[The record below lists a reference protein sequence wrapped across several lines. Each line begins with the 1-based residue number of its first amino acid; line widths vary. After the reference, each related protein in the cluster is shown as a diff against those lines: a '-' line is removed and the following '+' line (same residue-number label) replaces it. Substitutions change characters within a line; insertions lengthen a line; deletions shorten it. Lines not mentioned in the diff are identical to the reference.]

1 MRERPEERT
10 DKWMRE
16 RPEEGETKELER
28 PEEGEDRQRDEREQR
43 GGWGENR
50 EKNQA
55 AYLSLVLRGERV
67 GLRGRREAPLPPD
80 EGKPLIIKFLLNS
93 NHFNSNSLFCL
104 LCWSCLMME
113 FCLTAQ
119 GC

>member
-55 AYLSLVLRGERV
+55 AYLYCSAGRESGTAGEERGSTSSR
-67 GLRGRREAPLPPD
+67 
-80 EGKPLIIKFLLNS
+80 
-93 NHFNSNSLFCL
+93 
-104 LCWSCLMME
+104 
-113 FCLTAQ
+113 
-119 GC
+119 